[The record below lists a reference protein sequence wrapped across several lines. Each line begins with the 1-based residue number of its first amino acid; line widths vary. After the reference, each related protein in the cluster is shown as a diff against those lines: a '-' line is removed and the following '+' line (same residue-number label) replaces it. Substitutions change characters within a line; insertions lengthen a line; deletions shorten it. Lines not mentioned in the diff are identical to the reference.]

1 MMMIINVVV
10 VVVVFVL
17 VDNCDSQMDAEQ
29 RVRVPTL
36 RMKTTKFGSLSY
48 AEMYRKVFEL

>member
-1 MMMIINVVV
+1 MIMIIIVVV
-10 VVVVFVL
+10 V

-36 RMKTTKFGSLSY
+36 RMKTTNFGSLSY